1 MKGGREGE
9 GEEEGEGELC
19 EKQRGGESEERLQF
33 LAAQF
38 LRERKRERESSAK
51 SKEGGESEERLQFL
65 AALAAQFLSLLR
77 AHSKLKKIRQSWTS
91 KKTSS

>member
-51 SKEGGESEERLQFL
+51 STCRQNLIPNFHLYMTLSGTFSTGLSWKGKYPPPGEW
-65 AALAAQFLSLLR
+65 
-77 AHSKLKKIRQSWTS
+77 QS
-91 KKTSS
+91 